1 MSLFQSFFSNLA
13 YVLPAL
19 PSNFLLGVLVVI
31 LFAVLSVLSGKI
43 DVPGGLTGGLLA
55 FCLFLGGGFL
65 LMGYLFLFF
74 IAGSAASAFKI
85 GEKQKL
91 GLAEKN
97 KGKRSYNNAL
107 ANAGVA
113 AIFGILC
120 WADPNSFDMFHLML
134 AASFASAAS
143 DTFSSELGNYFGKN
157 YYNIITLKPDERGLD
172 GVVSL
177 EGTLAGVVGSVLIS
191 LYFYIV
197 NGRLLAA
204 LIVLLAGIFGNFTDS
219 VLGATLQKREWLN
232 NDTVNFANTLLA
244 SLFAML
250 LYNIVA

>member
-1 MSLFQSFFSNLA
+1 MAF
-13 YVLPAL
+13 VLPAL
-19 PSNFLLGVLVVI
+19 PANFLLGVLVVI
-31 LFAVLSVLSGKI
+31 LFVVLSILSGKI
-43 DVPGGLTGGLLA
+43 DIPGGLTGGILA

-85 GEKQKL
+85 KEKQKL

-113 AIFGILC
+113 AICGFLC
-120 WADPNSFDMFHLML
+120 WANPDRFEVFHVML

-157 YYNIITLKPDERGLD
+157 YYNVITLKPDKRGLD

-177 EGTLAGVVGSVLIS
+177 EGTLAGVVGSILIS
-191 LYFYIV
+191 LYFYLI
-197 NGRLLAA
+197 NGSLTAA
-204 LIVLLAGIFGNFTDS
+204 VIILLAGIFGNFVDS
-219 VLGATLQKREWLN
+219 VLGATLQKKHWLN
-232 NDTVNFANTLLA
+232 NDTVNFANTLIA
-244 SLFAML
+244 GLFAVF
-250 LYNIVA
+250 LYSILK